1 MLLTLALVIL
11 FATIMVFFSQEFIRT
26 FKKILAIKGAKLLV
40 PLGIASWL
48 IYNFDYLFIWVI
60 YYIREVLQAVLA
72 FLTRIMPFK
81 PYSTSIALIILL
93 TTVSVGPV
101 LLLDLIYRKRT
112 YKGYDYPYLTS
123 TLILIFCTLILLVV
137 S

>member
-101 LLLDLIYRKRT
+101 LLLDLIYR
-112 YKGYDYPYLTS
+112 
-123 TLILIFCTLILLVV
+123 
-137 S
+137 